1 MRDAVDSTKQTPKT
15 TAAILGNA
23 LEWFFSL
30 SRATLAS
37 GTAADRSHYEA

>member
-1 MRDAVDSTKQTPKT
+1 MHSTKQTPKPLQIT
-15 TAAILGNA
+15 GAVLGNA

-37 GTAADRSHYEA
+37 GTAAD

>member
-1 MRDAVDSTKQTPKT
+1 MHSTEQAPRPLQI
-15 TAAILGNA
+15 TAAVLGNA

-37 GTAADRSHYEA
+37 GSAADRSQYEA